1 MVARRRALA
10 LTAAIAAVGL
20 YGCASADG
28 GGPAAAPAT
37 TGTTA
42 APTETPEPTAT
53 GPAPCRADDVTVSSE
68 ELSAGSGHRGRVI
81 RLRNTS
87 GAACTLEGYA
97 DVRAL
102 GANGQELGV
111 AEHTMKGYLAGLA
124 NSVAWPVLLA
134 PGSTASFS
142 VEALAFRLVDGSS
155 CPPYRTLVITLP
167 GDDTSMSVDWSGTDA
182 CDVLEVHPFVPGE
195 TGSVR

>member
-1 MVARRRALA
+1 M
-10 LTAAIAAVGL
+10 
-20 YGCASADG
+20 
-28 GGPAAAPAT
+28 
-37 TGTTA
+37 
-42 APTETPEPTAT
+42 
-53 GPAPCRADDVTVSSE
+53 TVSSE

-87 GAACTLEGYA
+87 SAACTLDGYA

-102 GANGQELGV
+102 GADGQELGV
-111 AEHTMKGYLAGLA
+111 AEHTMTGYLAGVA
-124 NSVAWPVLLA
+124 NTVARPVLLV

-142 VEALAFRLVDGSS
+142 VEALAFRLIDGSS
-155 CPPYRTLVITLP
+155 GPPYRTLVITLP
-167 GDDTSMSVDWSGTDA
+167 GDNTSLSVEWSGTDA